1 MRAVAIATAAVAVAA
16 LAGFAVKAPEQ
27 AAAAGSEHA
36 QSLDRGWAGSVTA
49 SWQERA
55 VGAVGGWWTSAWVG
69 PLQSVVAVDEGFAS
83 EQARSALAGAVS
95 GLGDASALAAPL
107 ATTVLAGS
115 EDAPRSAAGTL
126 AASLARG
133 VEVKMLVATAK
144 ASLEQVRLEAVARAQ
159 AVLDAETPEADAAS
173 REALAAALAVPALA
187 AGAPSLQT
195 PSAVTALVTAT
206 RAAQAAQAAAV
217 ALQEQQGYESD
228 GGSGGDSSDDGPEW
242 VMPCGQARPGDPCFT
257 PQPELMFTPP
267 QELID
272 RWERIQGCQRLS
284 DDWEC
289 LD

>member
-16 LAGFAVKAPEQ
+16 LVGFAVKAPEQ
-27 AAAAGSEHA
+27 AAVAGSEHGP
-36 QSLDRGWAGSVTA
+36 SVDRSWAGSVTA
-49 SWQERA
+49 SWQERT
-55 VGAVGGWWTSAWVG
+55 VGDVGGWSTSAWVG
-69 PLQSVVAVDEGFAS
+69 PLQSVVAADEGFAS
-83 EQARSALAGAVS
+83 DQARSALAGAVS
-95 GLGDASALAAPL
+95 GLGDVSALAAPL
-107 ATTVLAGS
+107 ATTVLAGG
-115 EDAPRSAAGTL
+115 EGARHDAEGTL

-133 VEVKMLVATAK
+133 AEIKALVATAK

-217 ALQEQQGYESD
+217 ALQAQEAAESV
-228 GGSGGDSSDDGPEW
+228 GGSGGESSDDGPQW
-242 VMPCGQARPGDPCFT
+242 VMPCGQARLGDPCFE
-257 PQPELMFTPP
+257 PQPELMFPPP
-267 QELID
+267 QDLID
-272 RWERIQGCQRLS
+272 RWDRLEGCQRFN